1 MCRICKPTVQPHVLH
16 LLPALPS
23 DSLSIPDV
31 AGQGTTA
38 PSSQI
43 WIVLAPTTGSEFGC
57 LSVPMPEKGGS
68 MLELLCMWRV
78 KYLYLNISP
87 CQSNCCVIIITFQTS
102 NHLNQAPR
110 SIYQSMMILYYSLFQ
125 IPLPESPFAPL
136 LCAIDRRVPWVPACC
151 TWKFPFRQRH
161 NQLDVIL
168 AHRVAAEIS
177 KTRVWPLR
185 LSVMNR
191 ITTWWLEQSWSKKN
205 SAKCSHLLIF
215 CAYSTI
221 FARHF
226 RSSRMSSGR
235 RSWTTMMANARD
247 SKVFVF
253 PSWYLYHL
261 LMHLVRWILFSKIQ
275 DCLYLVVFEF
285 STYIVPVLMV
295 ESEYKSWLVS
305 NPMLI
310 IFPPFSW
317 Y

>member
-23 DSLSIPDV
+23 DFLSIPDV

-43 WIVLAPTTGSEFGC
+43 WIVLSPTTGSEFGC

-68 MLELLCMWRV
+68 MVELLCMWRV
-78 KYLYLNISP
+78 KHLYLNISP
-87 CQSNCCVIIITFQTS
+87 CQSNCCVIVITFQTS

-161 NQLDVIL
+161 KQLDVIL

-191 ITTWWLEQSWSKKN
+191 ITTWWLEQSWSKKELCEMF
-205 SAKCSHLLIF
+205 SFAHLLCIF
-215 CAYSTI
+215 
-221 FARHF
+221 
-226 RSSRMSSGR
+226 
-235 RSWTTMMANARD
+235 N
-247 SKVFVF
+247 
-253 PSWYLYHL
+253 HL
-261 LMHLVRWILFSKIQ
+261 
-275 DCLYLVVFEF
+275 C
-285 STYIVPVLMV
+285 
-295 ESEYKSWLVS
+295 
-305 NPMLI
+305 
-310 IFPPFSW
+310 PPLS
-317 Y
+317 

>member
-1 MCRICKPTVQPHVLH
+1 MSSSAMETGLHSQMVLRWCAGFASPPSNHMFCIFSRHSLLILFPFLTSQGKELLH
-16 LLPALPS
+16 LVHKFGLCWP
-23 DSLSIPDV
+23 
-31 AGQGTTA
+31 
-38 PSSQI
+38 
-43 WIVLAPTTGSEFGC
+43 PTTGSEFGC

-87 CQSNCCVIIITFQTS
+87 CQSNCCVIVITFQTS

-191 ITTWWLEQSWSKKN
+191 ITTWWLEQSWSKKLCEMF
-205 SAKCSHLLIF
+205 SFAHLLCIF
-215 CAYSTI
+215 
-221 FARHF
+221 
-226 RSSRMSSGR
+226 
-235 RSWTTMMANARD
+235 N
-247 SKVFVF
+247 
-253 PSWYLYHL
+253 HL
-261 LMHLVRWILFSKIQ
+261 
-275 DCLYLVVFEF
+275 C
-285 STYIVPVLMV
+285 
-295 ESEYKSWLVS
+295 
-305 NPMLI
+305 
-310 IFPPFSW
+310 PPLS
-317 Y
+317 